1 MLDWNIDSTWTLF
14 LDRDGVI
21 NKRIMG
27 GYVTSIDEFNF
38 IDGVPEAISKF
49 SDIFLNIFVITN
61 QQGIAKKIM
70 TESNLLS
77 IHHYMA
83 EELKKH
89 GGIITKCFY
98 APGFKNEIN
107 SIRKPSMAMGI
118 LAKNDFPM
126 TDFKKSIMVGDTDSD
141 ILFGK
146 NLGMKTVRIKTE
158 EPISID
164 ADYTCLSLKELSKKI
179 YYEK

>member
-1 MLDWNIDSTWTLF
+1 MGTAPFTKPATIVKTF
-14 LDRDGVI
+14 FVI
-21 NKRIMG
+21 INRVRK
-27 GYVTSIDEFNF
+27 
-38 IDGVPEAISKF
+38 
-49 SDIFLNIFVITN
+49 NIFHGDKSFRV
-61 QQGIAKKIM
+61 
-70 TESNLLS
+70 ESDVEML
-77 IHHYMA
+77 
-83 EELKKH
+83 
-89 GGIITKCFY
+89 
-98 APGFKNEIN
+98 
-107 SIRKPSMAMGI
+107 
-118 LAKNDFPM
+118 KNDFPM